1 MADNSQN
8 FEAFFI
14 AMAEKETKPR
24 GRPPGAKNMPKD
36 LAPTKITTEITF
48 KETVEFEVVNK
59 RMKHMSL
66 KKK

>member
-1 MADNSQN
+1 MAGN
-8 FEAFFI
+8 FQKYEIFFG
-14 AMAEKETKPR
+14 MSENETKPR
-24 GRPPGAKNMPKD
+24 GRPPGAKNIPKD
-36 LAPTKITTEITF
+36 LAPTKITTEITI